1 MGKLVPAL
9 LLVFCLTVPVRAAA
23 PEPIRVAFLDTG
35 ISTKHIAEAQ
45 IAPGK
50 NYVFPENDT
59 QDRLGHGTATA
70 GMMLGAPSLGIAG
83 SCPSAVAVPL
93 VCYDLYPSGVPK
105 NGGVEVLCTAIYDA
119 VDLYHC
125 RVINMSLGVAMQSDA
140 LLEAITYAEEQ
151 GAIVVSAVGNDALA
165 VPERCYYP
173 ACYPTAI
180 GVGAGDGASAADFSQ
195 RNGVSVLAPG
205 TDLLSVTNRN
215 AAEPAI
221 VSGSSYACATVSGLC
236 AAILTARP
244 ELTPAQVR
252 SVLFASAADLGA
264 IGFDGDS
271 GWGLVG
277 QCATESVTRG
287 TVLSSLY
294 QYDCYTR
301 STVPA
306 HGPAP
311 LDWATAAQISDGSN
325 LAAPITRQEFATIL
339 YRYSGEPAV
348 AADMS
353 PFADSGEV
361 SDFAWDGMNWAVAN
375 RVLAAPANL
384 LSPRATVTRAEV
396 AAAIAQYLPLS

>member
-105 NGGVEVLCTAIYDA
+105 NGGVEVLCAAIYDA
-119 VDLYHC
+119 VDLFHC
-125 RVINMSLGVAMQSDA
+125 RVINMSLGVAAQSDA
-140 LLEAITYAEEQ
+140 LLKAVTYAEER
-151 GAIVVSAVGNDALA
+151 GVIVVSAVGNDALA
-165 VPERCYYP
+165 APERCYYP
-173 ACYPTAI
+173 ACYPSTI
-180 GVGAGDGASAADFSQ
+180 GVGAGDGWAVANFSQ
-195 RNGVSVLAPG
+195 RSGVSVLAPG
-205 TDLLSVTNRN
+205 TDLRSVTNRN
-215 AAEPAI
+215 AAEPAM

-264 IGFDGDS
+264 IGFDGES

-277 QCATESVTRG
+277 LSAGAPVTRG
-287 TVLSSLY
+287 TVLSALY

-301 STVPA
+301 GTAPD

-311 LDWATAAQISDGSN
+311 LDWAIAAKISDGSN
-325 LAAPITRQEFATIL
+325 LSAPITRQELATML
-339 YRYSGEPAV
+339 YRYSGKPAL

-353 PFADSGEV
+353 FFSDRSEI
-361 SDFAWDGMNWAVAN
+361 SDFAWDGVNWAVAN
-375 RVLAAPANL
+375 RILTAPADR
-384 LSPRATVTRAEV
+384 LSPWAAVTRAE
-396 AAAIAQYLPLS
+396 AKAAITQYLALS